1 MKFDKLIVIGVKE
14 IGEEEYPICTPA
26 ESVKLTFAVQA
37 LSILHQGSIFA
48 SLPTMKVVEF
58 PFRVRL

>member
-14 IGEEEYPICTPA
+14 IGEEEYPIWTPA
-26 ESVKLTFAVQA
+26 ESVKLTSAVQA

-48 SLPTMKVVEF
+48 SLPTMEVVEF